1 MKYLQDYK
9 EQETTALFERLGV
22 FFAFGN
28 KQIEEGLAKIKKQ
41 GVLIEGEKVSSL
53 GNGIFVPKKNKGQF
67 LKDMEAIHK
76 TGIASDIA
84 ENGIPAIIKR
94 ELGNHE
100 AQITGDI
107 QRTFESLDGYE
118 ITLEQVEAAY
128 RPYYAECVKNNWF

>member
-1 MKYLQDYK
+1 MKYLEDYTTEAK
-9 EQETTALFERLGV
+9 TALFERMGV
-22 FFAFGN
+22 FFAFS
-28 KQIEEGLAKIKKQ
+28 KSQVEEGLAKIKKQ
-41 GVLIEGEKVSSL
+41 GLLLEGEKVLSMSSGTFL
-53 GNGIFVPKKNKGQF
+53 PTKNKDQF
-67 LKDMEAIHK
+67 LKEIE
-76 TGIASDIA
+76 TIQTIGIASDIA

-118 ITLEQVEAAY
+118 ITMEQVEAAY